1 MKAQKLINLVVGGL
15 LLLLFVVLLFAF
27 QVRET
32 ETVMVST
39 LGQPS
44 VRAFGPGLHFKLPWP
59 IQTVQRFDK
68 RVRVYQTKYD
78 QIADKEGKPM
88 MMMVYAGWRIADT
101 AVFSRKF
108 DDVQAAER
116 SLGEM
121 VSSERNAVVG
131 ENLFADFVSTDA
143 SKVKFE
149 QVETEMRSRA
159 DRKARANYGIEI
171 AFLGI
176 HRLGL
181 PESSTQVIFDRM
193 KAERKGVVDKLQA
206 EGESES
212 KRIRTAAE
220 TESAKALATAEA
232 KVIELRG
239 AAEAEASKSYRTLE
253 LNPDLAI
260 FLQKLGTLESS
271 LKERSTLI
279 LDERTPPFDLLSPAV
294 KNKK

>member
-1 MKAQKLINLVVGGL
+1 MKAQKFVNLAVGLL
-15 LLLLFVVLLFAF
+15 LLLLFVVILFTF

-32 ETVMVST
+32 EVVMVST
-39 LGQPS
+39 LGRPS
-44 VRAFGPGLHFKLPWP
+44 ASAYNPGLHLKWPWP
-59 IQTVQRFDK
+59 IQIVQRFDK
-68 RVRVYQTKYD
+68 RVRVHQTKYD
-78 QIADKEGKPM
+78 QIADREGKPM
-88 MMMVYAGWRIADT
+88 MMMLYAGWRIADP

-121 VSSERNAVVG
+121 ISSERNAVVG
-131 ENLFADFVSTDA
+131 ENLFSDFVSTDA
-143 SKVKFE
+143 SKAKFE
-149 QVETEMRSRA
+149 QVEARMRERA
-159 DRKARANYGIEI
+159 DRKARETYGVEV

-176 HRLGL
+176 QRLGL

-206 EGESES
+206 EGESEA
-212 KRIRTAAE
+212 KRIRTAAD

-232 KVIELRG
+232 RVIELRG
-239 AAEAEASKSYRTLE
+239 AAEAEAAKSYRILE
-253 LNPDLAI
+253 RNPELAI
-260 FLQKLGTLESS
+260 FLQKLNVLESS

-279 LDERTPPFDLLSPAV
+279 LDERTSPFDLLGPV

>member
-1 MKAQKLINLVVGGL
+1 MKAQKLINLVVGFL
-15 LLLLFVVLLFAF
+15 LLILFGVLLFAF

-32 ETVMVST
+32 EAVLVST

-44 VRAFGPGLHFKLPWP
+44 ARTYTAGLHFKWPWP
-59 IQTVQRFDK
+59 IQTIQRFDK
-68 RVRVYQTKYD
+68 RIRVYQTKHD

-88 MMMVYAGWRIADT
+88 MMMVYAGWRIADP

-131 ENLFADFVSTDA
+131 ENLFADFVSTDP

-149 QVETEMRSRA
+149 KIEAEMRERTN
-159 DRKARANYGIEI
+159 RKARENYGVEI

-212 KRIRTAAE
+212 KRIKTAAE
-220 TESAKALATAEA
+220 TESAKILATAEA

-239 AAEAEASKSYRTLE
+239 AAEAEAAKSYHTLE
-253 LNPDLAI
+253 RNPELAI
-260 FLQKLGTLESS
+260 FLQKLTTLESS

-279 LDERTPPFDLLSPAV
+279 LDERTPPFDLLSPV
-294 KNKK
+294 PRNKK

>member
-1 MKAQKLINLVVGGL
+1 MKAQKLINLVVGAL
-15 LLLLFVVLLFAF
+15 LLLLFAVLLFAF

-32 ETVMVST
+32 EVVMVST

-44 VRAFGPGLHFKLPWP
+44 PRAYSPGLHLKWPWP

-68 RVRVYQTKYD
+68 RIRVYQTKHD
-78 QIADKEGKPM
+78 QIADKEGKPL
-88 MMMVYAGWRIADT
+88 MMMVYAGWRIADPP
-101 AVFSRKF
+101 VFSRKF
-108 DDVQAAER
+108 EDLRAAER

-149 QVETEMRSRA
+149 QIEAQMRERA
-159 DRKARANYGIEI
+159 DRKARENYGVEI

-176 HRLGL
+176 QRLGL

-212 KRIRTAAE
+212 KRIKTAAE
-220 TESAKALATAEA
+220 TESAKTLAAAEA

-239 AAEAEASKSYRTLE
+239 AAEAEAAKSYQTLE
-253 LNPDLAI
+253 RNPELAI
-260 FLQKLGTLESS
+260 FLQKLTTLESS
-271 LKERSTLI
+271 LKDRSTLI
-279 LDERTPPFDLLSPAV
+279 LDERTPPFDLLTPAP